1 MEKKNLAGGEFVT
14 FVNSQGIKVRG
25 TLLKL
30 SINQIIFEVYNPYSL
45 VQMSEVLSDLTI
57 VRVEKKIYQGKA
69 TVTNTVNT
77 GIILVVYATLY
88 ENFWKNNIDVSSRE
102 EIEAEIN
109 YLFKNFDSE
118 QNIDAEFKTSVI
130 AVRSFLLGLRAL
142 FEKLEPDFATAKI
155 DVNAEFLLQNFKLL
169 FEKMYEMCC
178 KLHHSG
184 MSVDQDRFHHY
195 MIFVQDL
202 LHQFFMSSPFPH
214 RAYSKPLGYAG
225 DYEMMRMIQRENAE
239 GPNLFTKFINVF
251 YTNIPIANCV
261 KNRTVQLVKL
271 ITKKINEAESRGE
284 EFRSLSIGCGPA
296 LEIKKFLNNN
306 NPKIK
311 CHFTLLDFNQET
323 LDFAVNQS
331 LQAAKGKS
339 CEIYGEINSV
349 HELLKRSV
357 SLQKEEEKY
366 DLVYCSGLF
375 DYLSDRICSKLI
387 KLFFTMIKLGG
398 TVLVTNMHSNNK
410 DNKIMEMLLEWN
422 LIYRDEANMS
432 SLVPGLG
439 SQKLFTDETGV
450 NLCLEINK

>member
-130 AVRSFLLGLRAL
+130 AVRSFLLGLRAW

-251 YTNIPIANCV
+251 Y
-261 KNRTVQLVKL
+261 
-271 ITKKINEAESRGE
+271 IN
-284 EFRSLSIGCGPA
+284 
-296 LEIKKFLNNN
+296 N
-306 NPKIK
+306 
-311 CHFTLLDFNQET
+311 
-323 LDFAVNQS
+323 AV
-331 LQAAKGKS
+331 
-339 CEIYGEINSV
+339 I
-349 HELLKRSV
+349 
-357 SLQKEEEKY
+357 
-366 DLVYCSGLF
+366 
-375 DYLSDRICSKLI
+375 
-387 KLFFTMIKLGG
+387 
-398 TVLVTNMHSNNK
+398 
-410 DNKIMEMLLEWN
+410 
-422 LIYRDEANMS
+422 
-432 SLVPGLG
+432 
-439 SQKLFTDETGV
+439 
-450 NLCLEINK
+450 